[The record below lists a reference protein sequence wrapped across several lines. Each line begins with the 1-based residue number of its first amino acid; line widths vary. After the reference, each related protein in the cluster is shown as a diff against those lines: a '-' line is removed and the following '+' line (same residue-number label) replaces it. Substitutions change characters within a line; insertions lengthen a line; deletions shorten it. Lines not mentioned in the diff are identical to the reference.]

1 MDRRNSYILRMMH
14 YHKSKGK
21 EHIQGA
27 HRYARSIYLNEQN
40 SSDPSPFAED
50 YWQMEAF
57 EVKQP

>member
-1 MDRRNSYILRMMH
+1 MMH